1 MNTCQG
7 SAPARNRYT
16 RPNPL
21 DSLVD
26 DMLYFF
32 QQGFECLEDGGCKLE
47 DASQRRLVAIILSHE
62 VGITTIEL
70 RRQMM
75 SLKERI

>member
-1 MNTCQG
+1 
-7 SAPARNRYT
+7 
-16 RPNPL
+16 
-21 DSLVD
+21 
-26 DMLYFF
+26 MLYFF